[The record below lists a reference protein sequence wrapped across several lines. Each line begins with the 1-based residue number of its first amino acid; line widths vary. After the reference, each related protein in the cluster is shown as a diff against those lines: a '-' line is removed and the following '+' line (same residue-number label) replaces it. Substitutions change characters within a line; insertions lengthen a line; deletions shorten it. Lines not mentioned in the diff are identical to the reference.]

1 MEKRKLKKMKVLEPS
16 EEMLLA
22 AESDIPVIGNMDYE
36 KGSE

>member
-22 AESDIPVIGNMDYE
+22 AEIWLMRE
-36 KGSE
+36 